1 LSCTGINVCQ
11 SDKAEVPGLVAH
23 AKPQERTYIEAINAY
38 AAQFGGEQIPLPKS
52 VAAFKMRV

>member
-1 LSCTGINVCQ
+1 M
-11 SDKAEVPGLVAH
+11 PGLVAH